1 MTKQVPGN
9 YTIKASLEIPSQ
21 EVLRRFS
28 LDNPWWYASRSIG
41 DEEKT

>member
-9 YTIKASLEIPSQ
+9 YTIRASLEIPSQ

-28 LDNPWWYASRSIG
+28 LDSPWRYEGRNID